1 MNEIGAANV
10 VINGTDATGA
20 AFNSVKVGLQN
31 LGVQSDAAGQKLTGS
46 GKAFIDS
53 LQRQSDQIGKTRAE
67 IAAFQAQQLG
77 VAAAAEPY
85 IAKLRLA
92 EQGTARL
99 GVSAAQT
106 AAALRGVPAQFT
118 DIVTSL
124 QGGQAPLAV
133 FLQQGGQLKDMFG
146 GAGPAA
152 RALGGYIGG
161 LVSPLTLAA
170 AAVAALAYA
179 YYQASERNS
188 ELNKALV
195 TTGNYAGVT
204 TSRLQELTAQ
214 VSANVGSAGQAA
226 DALTA
231 LAGSGRVAGD
241 GLGQAAQAA
250 VALNQTAGIAIKETV
265 ENFVKLS
272 DEPTKAS
279 AKLNESLHY
288 LTQATY
294 ERIKALEDEGQKQRA
309 ASVAEDA
316 YASSSISRMKDVQSQ
331 AGFLGRAMS
340 ETAKAAKNM
349 WEYISQG
356 VGSIGRAATIGE
368 QLKDQTRV
376 VEYLTTNG
384 GDPAKLQEAREKRN
398 QLARQL
404 ERAATNAQMEGQRQQ
419 DQEAGIAATDM
430 VNKWQDKAK
439 GIDAVTRE
447 LKKYRDGLEA
457 IRKVNPNSALLSDE
471 AIKAGEAAIRKEFAG
486 PKAPKGKAFSDDAG
500 TKMLEQLRQQGAAT
514 SAQLETAEKLTDA
527 ETQRAK
533 FNQLIADLKGKDQL
547 TAEQK
552 SLVNAQDAIRAQLD
566 INVALEK
573 QVATKKAD
581 AEEEKKQLQAAK
593 EFKDLVQATDIRIAE
608 AAKGRSEQ
616 YDRQLSVFGLGSQAA
631 ERLQSTRSI
640 YKEFQS
646 LQASLTVSA
655 AKKGMLGSDDYK
667 AEVEKIQ
674 GSLQDALKLNA
685 DYYAELDAKRAD
697 WTNGA
702 SAALQNYLDD
712 VKNVAKS
719 TEEAFTSAFK
729 GAEDALTSFFT
740 TGKLNGG
747 ELLKSLA
754 TQGVRQ
760 FVRQDILGPAAQY
773 LQSSG
778 LFGSAK
784 GVGEASAATATS
796 TFTASL
802 TTGATVVSTAL
813 QTLASAATS
822 AAASLSA
829 SSAASGL
836 GGIGGLGSMGMLTGV
851 ANAMPGD
858 PLDNLINLTG
868 GFGTVPKMSFA
879 VGTDFVPHDMYAKIH
894 KGEAI
899 VRAAD
904 NTSGSRSGDGPRI
917 GQLIVGDLATGRS
930 VQKEIAMA
938 ERRSAGALYR
948 RERYGGGS

>member
-1 MNEIGAANV
+1 MNETGAASI

-20 AFNSVKVGLQN
+20 AFNSAKVGLQQ
-31 LGVQSDAAGQKLTGS
+31 LGAQSDATSAKLTSS
-46 GKAFIDS
+46 GKAFLDS
-53 LQRQSDQIGKTRAE
+53 LQRQSDQVGKTRSE
-67 IAAFQAQQLG
+67 LAAFQAQQLG
-77 VAAAAEPY
+77 VATAAEPF
-85 IAKLRLA
+85 IAKLRQA
-92 EQGTARL
+92 EQGTAKL

-106 AAALRGVPAQFT
+106 AAAMRGVPAQFT

-124 QGGQAPLAV
+124 QGGQAPLTV

-152 RALGGYIGG
+152 RALGSYIGA

-170 AAVAALAYA
+170 AGVAALAYA

-188 ELNKALV
+188 EFNKAIV
-195 TTGNYAGVT
+195 TTGNYAGIT

-214 VSANVGSAGQAA
+214 VAAATGSAGQAS

-231 LAGSGRVAGD
+231 LAGSGRVTGD

-250 VALNQTAGIAIKETV
+250 VALNQQAGVAIKETV
-265 ENFVKLS
+265 ENFVKLG

-294 ERIKALEDEGQKQRA
+294 ERIKSLEDQGKKQEA
-309 ASVAEDA
+309 AAVAEDA

-331 AGFLGRAMS
+331 AGILSRALS
-340 ETAKAAKNM
+340 ETGKAAKNM

-356 VGSIGRAATIGE
+356 VGSLGRAATVGE
-368 QLKDQTRV
+368 QLKDATRV
-376 VEYLTTNG
+376 VEYLRTNG
-384 GDPAKLQEAREKRN
+384 GDPAKLQEAQAR
-398 QLARQL
+398 QTALARQL

-419 DQEAGIAATDM
+419 DQEAAIAATDA

-447 LKKYRDGLEA
+447 LKKYRAGLED
-457 IRKVNPNSALLSDE
+457 IRKVNPNSELLSDA

-486 PKAPKGKAFSDDAG
+486 PKGAKAKAFSDDAG

-527 ETQRAK
+527 ESQRAK
-533 FNQLIADLKGKDQL
+533 FNQLITDLKGKDQL

-573 QVATKKAD
+573 QLATKKAAAD
-581 AEEEKKQLQAAK
+581 EEKKQLQAAK
-593 EFKDLVQATDIRIAE
+593 EFRDLVEATNIRIAE
-608 AAKGRSEQ
+608 ASKGRNEQ
-616 YDRQLSVFGLGSQAA
+616 YDRQLGVFGLGREAA
-631 ERLQSTRSI
+631 ERLQSEKSI
-640 YKEFQS
+640 YKEFS
-646 LQASLTVSA
+646 TLQAGLTVAA
-655 AKKGMLGSDDYK
+655 AKKGMLGSEDYK

-674 GSLQDALKLNA
+674 ESLQEALKSNA
-685 DYYAELDAKRAD
+685 DYYAQLDVKRAD

-712 VKNVAKS
+712 VRNVAKS

-760 FVRQDILGPAAQY
+760 FVRQDILGPAAQW
-773 LQSSG
+773 LQSTG

-784 GVGEASAATATS
+784 GVGEASAATATT

-802 TTGATVVSTAL
+802 TTGTTMVSTAL
-813 QTLASAATS
+813 QTLATAATNAT
-822 AAASLSA
+822 AALSA
-829 SSAASGL
+829 SSASSGL
-836 GGIGGLGSMGMLTGV
+836 GGLGSMGLLTGV

-858 PLDNLINLTG
+858 SLDNLINLTG
-868 GFGTVPKMSFA
+868 GFGTMRGFD
-879 VGTDFVPHDMYAKIH
+879 VGTDFVPRDMIAKIH

-904 NTSGSRSGDGPRI
+904 NSGAGRRGETKI
-917 GQLIVGDLATGRS
+917 YNFTVGDVATKS
-930 VQKEIAMA
+930 LVQAAIADS
-938 ERRSAGALYR
+938 ERRSAGALGR
-948 RERYGGGS
+948 SQRYGGAFGT